1 MSKKILSML
10 LALLMVLS
18 LAACG
23 GGDSTPDDDTP
34 GSTPGNTSEPSSSG
48 GDGEIKHLIM
58 AFPTW
63 TGAPADTQMVQDAIN
78 EITREKLGIEVELQI
93 YDAGSYRQSLTLALS
108 GGEQI
113 DILSCML
120 AGYSTLANQGYLLDL
135 NENDLLN
142 TYGQGVIEAMGQEYI
157 DATKYNGYQYGLP
170 NNRDMAQGRGC
181 VAVQTRCLEG
191 IGYQFPNDGKEIIQI
206 TEEELCDIMAKIHET
221 FPELETF
228 RPVAG
233 NSMAQYTAIDRL
245 GGDNFGVLED
255 YGHEAKVVNCFE
267 SPEYYAYCELMY
279 DWNQKGYISKDAATD
294 TTAVTELVKSNVL
307 AAYHTGGKPG
317 IKYQETAGDNTDMTI
332 FQTKKDFVASA
343 SVAAFP
349 WSISINTV
357 DAVAAMQL
365 LNEFYQNAE
374 LSNLLTYGIEGVHY
388 ALTENG
394 QMTTQGVEKAADYG
408 TLPFLAP
415 NQYLNVVS
423 EFDDPNLW
431 DNMRAFNNEAEK
443 SVACGFAFD
452 ATSVATEMTAC
463 SNVYAEY
470 QTSVE
475 YGFVDPAVGIPEMN
489 EKMMNAGLQKIID
502 AKQEQLTA
510 WLAQQ

>member
-1 MSKKILSML
+1 M
-10 LALLMVLS
+10 
-18 LAACG
+18 
-23 GGDSTPDDDTP
+23 
-34 GSTPGNTSEPSSSG
+34 
-48 GDGEIKHLIM
+48 
-58 AFPTW
+58 
-63 TGAPADTQMVQDAIN
+63 
-78 EITREKLGIEVELQI
+78 
-93 YDAGSYRQSLTLALS
+93 
-108 GGEQI
+108 
-113 DILSCML
+113 
-120 AGYSTLANQGYLLDL
+120 
-135 NENDLLN
+135 
-142 TYGQGVIEAMGQEYI
+142 
-157 DATKYNGYQYGLP
+157 
-170 NNRDMAQGRGC
+170 
-181 VAVQTRCLEG
+181 
-191 IGYQFPNDGKEIIQI
+191 
-206 TEEELCDIMAKIHET
+206 
-221 FPELETF
+221 
-228 RPVAG
+228 
-233 NSMAQYTAIDRL
+233 
-245 GGDNFGVLED
+245 
-255 YGHEAKVVNCFE
+255 
-267 SPEYYAYCELMY
+267 
-279 DWNQKGYISKDAATD
+279 
-294 TTAVTELVKSNVL
+294 
-307 AAYHTGGKPG
+307 
-317 IKYQETAGDNTDMTI
+317 
-332 FQTKKDFVASA
+332 
-343 SVAAFP
+343 AAFP

-388 ALTENG
+388 ALTESG